1 MRIVA
6 DLHLHSKFSRA
17 TSKSLELEEIYKW
30 AKYKGIDLIGTSDA
44 THPFWFAQI
53 KEKLEEGGSGFLQ
66 LKSAKEKNAPKF
78 VISSEISLIYSRAGK
93 VRKIH
98 LVLLYPSLKS
108 CQTLNQK
115 LTTLGN
121 LYSDGRPI
129 LGLDSEQLVQIVWE
143 IDPEIV
149 VVPAHIWT
157 PWFSLFGSNSGFDS
171 LEECFGQLSQNIFA
185 LETGLSSD
193 PPMNWR
199 LSQID
204 RLSLVSSSD
213 AHSAPNLMR
222 EATIFEMEKP
232 SFSEMVKILKNKD
245 AKRLSTL
252 EFFPEEGKYHF
263 DGHRNCNVVLSPKE
277 SLKNN
282 NICPVCKR
290 PLTVGVMQR
299 VAKLAD
305 RDEGF
310 TSEKFP
316 PFKSIVPLME
326 IIAETM
332 GVEKTSKAVYS
343 QYLNL
348 VTTVG
353 SEFEILL
360 EMPLEKMAIDE
371 KIKQGI
377 ELVRS
382 GKIKV
387 EPGYDGVFGKVDIF
401 GGDEAQQNQQAT
413 LF

>member
-1 MRIVA
+1 MKYVA

-17 TSKSLELEEIYKW
+17 TSKSLELEEIFKW
-30 AKYKGIDLIGTSDA
+30 AKYKGINLVGTSDA

-53 KEKLEEGGSGFLQ
+53 KEKLEEDGSGFLK
-66 LKSAKEKNAPKF
+66 LKSAKEKNAPRF
-78 VISSEISLIYSRAGK
+78 VISSEISLIYSKAGR

-98 LVLLYPSLKS
+98 LVLLYPSVKS
-108 CQTLNQK
+108 AQAVNQK
-115 LTTLGN
+115 LTTIGN

-143 IDPEIV
+143 IEPEIV

-171 LEECFGQLSQNIFA
+171 LEECFGKFSENIFA

-193 PPMNWR
+193 PSMNWR
-199 LSQID
+199 LSAID

-222 EATIFEMEKP
+222 EATVFEMEKP
-232 SFSEMVKILKNKD
+232 SFAEMVKILKNKD

-299 VAKLAD
+299 VEKLAD

-316 PFKSIVPLME
+316 SYKSIVPLME
-326 IIAETM
+326 IIAKSI

-343 QYLNL
+343 QYLDL

-360 EMPLEKMAIDE
+360 EMPLDKMAIDE